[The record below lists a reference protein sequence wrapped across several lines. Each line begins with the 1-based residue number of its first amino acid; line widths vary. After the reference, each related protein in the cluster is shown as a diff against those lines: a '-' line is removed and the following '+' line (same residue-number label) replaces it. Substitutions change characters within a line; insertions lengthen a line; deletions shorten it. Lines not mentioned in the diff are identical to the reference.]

1 MKVLVTGGLGFIGSA
16 FVRLLLRETDHEV
29 INLDK
34 IGYASTEGSVA
45 EAQKSDRYK
54 FYRCDLTDA
63 EFVDRVVRAEKP
75 DVVVH
80 LAAETHVD
88 RSIDSPRPF
97 LESNIIGTFN
107 LLEACRALPSLS
119 RLIHVST
126 DEVFGSLPL
135 DDTRFDESTP
145 YSPRSPYSASKA
157 SADHLVRAWNE
168 TYDLPCVVTNC
179 SNNFGPFQFPEKMI
193 PVMIIK
199 AWRGEALPVYGD
211 GSNVRDWLHVSD
223 HARALL
229 SVLDRGEIGAT
240 YAVGG
245 GNELSNLDVVRQ
257 VCDLV
262 NERAPDSMDRH
273 ELIEFVLD
281 RPGHDLRYAIDDSRI
296 RSTLGWE
303 PTHDFTGGLA
313 DTVDWYIANGWW
325 WQPLLRRSGAGT
337 RQGLQRAA
345 C

>member
-16 FVRLLLRETDHEV
+16 VVRLLLGETDHEV
-29 INLDK
+29 VNLDK

-45 EAQKSDRYK
+45 EAQKSNRYT

-63 EFVDRVVRAEKP
+63 EFVDRIVRAEKP
-75 DVVVH
+75 DAVVH

-107 LLEACRALPSLS
+107 LLEACRALPSLG
-119 RLIHVST
+119 RLVHVST
-126 DEVFGSLPL
+126 DEVFGSLPMG
-135 DDTRFDESTP
+135 DTRFDESSP

-157 SADHLVRAWNE
+157 SADHLVRAWHE
-168 TYDLPCVVTNC
+168 TFDLPCVVTNC

-193 PVMIIK
+193 PVMIVK

-229 SVLDRGEIGAT
+229 DVLDRGEIGAT
-240 YAVGG
+240 YTVGG
-245 GNELSNLDVVRQ
+245 DNELTNLDVVHQ

-273 ELIEFVLD
+273 QLIEFVLD
-281 RPGHDLRYAIDDSRI
+281 RPGHDLRYAIDSSRI
-296 RSTLGWE
+296 HSTLGWE
-303 PTHDFTGGLA
+303 PSYDFTSGLA

-325 WQPLLRRSGAGT
+325 WQPLLRRSGAGA
-337 RQGLQRAA
+337 RQGLQGAA